1 MDSNKLYKWTK
12 ENEDN
17 NIVFKE
23 NRLKESQVLEGEQT
37 QKKVADADPGLLD
50 KEDQKSLTED
60 KRPDVF
66 DHLSPTLEVFSRK
79 ESLLRGGRYTFLS
92 KKGEFV
98 QGTRS
103 TPSKKYMKPILDNL
117 KRLDGLLSGQFDAK
131 DADTI
136 HDCFRDTIISC
147 ENYISNRNPW
157 TTEGKARLQ
166 MVKDFQAQIRHES
179 VRFAQRVEELEK
191 NPELAGENKT
201 WLSILSDVRREDIQN
216 GRDGVKVTMGG
227 AGSSTIYIIEKD
239 GKKRFFKE
247 NEKVPKDGVIAN
259 LDVTLTSLKD
269 KKDEKD
275 TRRLKYLEIAK
286 KALIKRYAT
295 EIQFF
300 KDFMSVKN
308 RNAMTAKLCEKLKS
322 DKNFANMI
330 YEIRKV
336 KPATEEDDDLLYI
349 GEAIL
354 QAKRDAILSEIAVDD
369 AKIDAKSD
377 VSKRNVATSR
387 MAKILGLDYMVAG
400 STIAD
405 VTVNGKKMSG
415 IAMEEAKGECYI
427 DIGEAAVKKKRK
439 PRYSPKAFKQ
449 ILNLQIFD
457 VICGQVDRNAANY
470 LCTYEEKADSNVTEI
485 KEIKA
490 IDNDLSFG
498 RLSYNEI
505 VNVGRQGVN
514 KLRSFEDTGGK
525 LTIPCVDKELADK
538 ILAVDT
544 EMIDY
549 QMCDILDKDE
559 RKALIDRIKG
569 VQKIIRKMM
578 NEERKKKAKGR
589 KTSSKFPENDESW
602 VKAYNDYMKE
612 IRDKARK
619 NKAET
624 DLDLYR
630 TTYLDLV
637 MMYG

>member
-1 MDSNKLYKWTK
+1 MDSDKLYKWTK

-79 ESLLRGGRYTFLS
+79 ESLLREGRYTFLS

-191 NPELAGENKT
+191 NPEHAKENRT

-259 LDVTLTSLKD
+259 LNVTLASLKD

-295 EIQFF
+295 EVQFF

-354 QAKRDAILSEIAVDD
+354 QAKRDAMLSEIAVDD

-505 VNVGRQGVN
+505 VNAGRQGVN
-514 KLRSFEDTGGK
+514 RLRSFENTGGK

-589 KTSSKFPENDESW
+589 KTSSIFPENDESW

-612 IRDKARK
+612 IGGKARK

-630 TTYLDLV
+630 TTYLDLA

>member
-131 DADTI
+131 DTDTI
-136 HDCFRDTIISC
+136 HNCFRDTIISC

-191 NPELAGENKT
+191 NPELAKENRT

-259 LDVTLTSLKD
+259 LNVTLASLKD

-295 EIQFF
+295 EVQFF

-349 GEAIL
+349 SEAIL
-354 QAKRDAILSEIAVDD
+354 QAKRDAMLSEIAVDD

-505 VNVGRQGVN
+505 VNAGRQGVN
-514 KLRSFEDTGGK
+514 RLRSFEDTGGK

-612 IRDKARK
+612 IGDKARK

-630 TTYLDLV
+630 TTYLDLA

>member
-1 MDSNKLYKWTK
+1 MDSDRLYKWTK
-12 ENEDN
+12 GNEDN

-79 ESLLRGGRYTFLS
+79 ESLLREGRYTFLS

-136 HDCFRDTIISC
+136 HNCFRDTIISC

-191 NPELAGENKT
+191 NPELAKENRT

-259 LDVTLTSLKD
+259 LDVTLASLKD

-295 EIQFF
+295 EVQFF

-354 QAKRDAILSEIAVDD
+354 QAKRDAMLSSIAVDD

-505 VNVGRQGVN
+505 VNAGRQGVN
-514 KLRSFEDTGGK
+514 RLRSFEDTGGK

-589 KTSSKFPENDESW
+589 KTSLIFPENDESW

-612 IRDKARK
+612 IGGKTRK

-630 TTYLDLV
+630 TTYLDLG

>member
-1 MDSNKLYKWTK
+1 MDSDKLYKWTK

-136 HDCFRDTIISC
+136 HNCFRDTIISC

-191 NPELAGENKT
+191 NPELAKENRT

-259 LDVTLTSLKD
+259 LDVTLASLKD

-295 EIQFF
+295 EVQFF
-300 KDFMSVKN
+300 RDFTSVKN

-322 DKNFANMI
+322 DRNFANMI
-330 YEIRKV
+330 DEIRKV

-354 QAKRDAILSEIAVDD
+354 QAKRDAILSDIAVND

-470 LCTYEEKADSNVTEI
+470 LCTYEEKANSNVTEI

-498 RLSYNEI
+498 RLSYSEI
-505 VNVGRQGVN
+505 VNAGRQGVN
-514 KLRSFEDTGGK
+514 RLRSFENTGGK

-538 ILAVDT
+538 LLAVDT

-612 IRDKARK
+612 IGDKARK

-630 TTYLDLV
+630 TTYLDLE

>member
-79 ESLLRGGRYTFLS
+79 ESLLRGGKYTFLS

-131 DADTI
+131 DTDTI
-136 HDCFRDTIISC
+136 HNCFRDTIISC

-191 NPELAGENKT
+191 NPELAKENRT

-259 LDVTLTSLKD
+259 LNVTLASLKD

-295 EIQFF
+295 EVQFF

-349 GEAIL
+349 SEAIL
-354 QAKRDAILSEIAVDD
+354 QAKRDAMLSEIAVDD

-505 VNVGRQGVN
+505 VNAGRQGVN
-514 KLRSFEDTGGK
+514 RLRSFEDTGGK

-612 IRDKARK
+612 IGDKARK

-630 TTYLDLV
+630 TTYLDLA

>member
-1 MDSNKLYKWTK
+1 MDSDKLYKWTK

-23 NRLKESQVLEGEQT
+23 NRLKESQILEGEQT

-79 ESLLRGGRYTFLS
+79 ESLLREGRYTFLS

-136 HDCFRDTIISC
+136 HNCFRDTIISC

-191 NPELAGENKT
+191 NPELAKENRT

-259 LDVTLTSLKD
+259 LDVTLASLKD

-295 EIQFF
+295 EVQFF

-308 RNAMTAKLCEKLKS
+308 RNAMTSKLCEKLKS

-354 QAKRDAILSEIAVDD
+354 QAKRDAMLSEIAVDD

-405 VTVNGKKMSG
+405 VTVNGKKMNG

-505 VNVGRQGVN
+505 VNAGRQGVN
-514 KLRSFEDTGGK
+514 RLRSFENTGGK

-612 IRDKARK
+612 IGDKARK

-630 TTYLDLV
+630 TTYLDLE

>member
-1 MDSNKLYKWTK
+1 MDSDKLYKWTK

-117 KRLDGLLSGQFDAK
+117 KRLDGLLSGRFDAK

-136 HDCFRDTIISC
+136 HNCFRDTIISC

-191 NPELAGENKT
+191 NPELAKENRT

-247 NEKVPKDGVIAN
+247 NEKVPKDRVIAN
-259 LDVTLTSLKD
+259 LDVTLASLKD

-295 EIQFF
+295 EVQFF

-322 DKNFANMI
+322 DKNFANRI
-330 YEIRKV
+330 YEIRKF

-505 VNVGRQGVN
+505 VNAGRQGVN
-514 KLRSFEDTGGK
+514 RLRSFENTGGK

-612 IRDKARK
+612 IGDKARK

-630 TTYLDLV
+630 TTYLDLE

>member
-1 MDSNKLYKWTK
+1 MDSDKLYKWTK

-79 ESLLRGGRYTFLS
+79 ESLLREGRYTFLS

-136 HDCFRDTIISC
+136 HNCFRDTIISC

-191 NPELAGENKT
+191 NPELAKENRT

-259 LDVTLTSLKD
+259 LDVTLASLKD

-295 EIQFF
+295 EVQFF

-322 DKNFANMI
+322 DRNFANMI

-354 QAKRDAILSEIAVDD
+354 QAKRDAMLSDIAVND

-415 IAMEEAKGECYI
+415 IAMEEARGECYI

-505 VNVGRQGVN
+505 VNAGRQGVN
-514 KLRSFEDTGGK
+514 RLRSFENTGGK

-612 IRDKARK
+612 IGDKARK

-630 TTYLDLV
+630 TTYLDLE

>member
-1 MDSNKLYKWTK
+1 MDSNKLYKRTK

-79 ESLLRGGRYTFLS
+79 ESLLREGRYTFLS

-136 HDCFRDTIISC
+136 HNCFRDTIISC

-191 NPELAGENKT
+191 NPELAKENRT

-259 LDVTLTSLKD
+259 LNVTLASLKD

-295 EIQFF
+295 EVQFF

-354 QAKRDAILSEIAVDD
+354 QAKRDAMLSEIAVDD

-505 VNVGRQGVN
+505 VNAGRQGVN
-514 KLRSFEDTGGK
+514 RLRSFEDTGGK

-612 IRDKARK
+612 IGDKARK

-630 TTYLDLV
+630 TTYLDLA

>member
-1 MDSNKLYKWTK
+1 MDSDKLYKWTK

-50 KEDQKSLTED
+50 KEDQKSLED

-191 NPELAGENKT
+191 NPELAKENRT

-259 LDVTLTSLKD
+259 LNVTLASLKD

-295 EIQFF
+295 EVQFF

-354 QAKRDAILSEIAVDD
+354 QAKRDAMLSEIAVDD

-400 STIAD
+400 YSIAD
-405 VTVNGKKMSG
+405 VTV
-415 IAMEEAKGECYI
+415 
-427 DIGEAAVKKKRK
+427 
-439 PRYSPKAFKQ
+439 
-449 ILNLQIFD
+449 
-457 VICGQVDRNAANY
+457 
-470 LCTYEEKADSNVTEI
+470 
-485 KEIKA
+485 
-490 IDNDLSFG
+490 
-498 RLSYNEI
+498 I
-505 VNVGRQGVN
+505 V
-514 KLRSFEDTGGK
+514 
-525 LTIPCVDKELADK
+525 
-538 ILAVDT
+538 
-544 EMIDY
+544 
-549 QMCDILDKDE
+549 
-559 RKALIDRIKG
+559 
-569 VQKIIRKMM
+569 
-578 NEERKKKAKGR
+578 
-589 KTSSKFPENDESW
+589 
-602 VKAYNDYMKE
+602 
-612 IRDKARK
+612 
-619 NKAET
+619 
-624 DLDLYR
+624 
-630 TTYLDLV
+630 
-637 MMYG
+637 